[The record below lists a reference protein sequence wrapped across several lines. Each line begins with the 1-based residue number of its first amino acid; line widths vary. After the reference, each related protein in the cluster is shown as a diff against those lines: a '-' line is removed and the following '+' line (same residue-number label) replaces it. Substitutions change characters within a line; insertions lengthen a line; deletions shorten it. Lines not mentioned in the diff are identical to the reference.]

1 MIPLKDD
8 NPTSSRPIV
17 TYFLIGLCVVVF
29 LMQLGSQSYRTLIL
43 SYGLI
48 PSVLMGHDQL
58 PMDLYAVPA
67 YMTIFSSMFMHG
79 GWMHLIMNMLF
90 IWVFADNIEDNL
102 GSRNFIIFYILCG
115 IGAAMAHVLM
125 DTHSQIPVIG
135 ASGAISGVL
144 GAYII
149 NHPKAR
155 ILVLI
160 PFFFIIIIKIRALYV
175 LGYWFVLQFINS
187 YTVSSQGGGVA
198 YAAHIGGFV
207 SGMMTTSIAVPGPS
221 LALYAQNN
229 SLRKHETRAMIFI
242 VFMFSYGTA
251 IIIQL
256 FMNGIFDTTL
266 GSLVYVLMPAI
277 IGTFLGNKIS
287 GNIPD
292 KMFRKLVSL
301 ILILTATYMLLS
313 NMIKLLG

>member
-48 PSVLMGHDQL
+48 PSVLMGHNQL

-207 SGMMTTSIAVPGPS
+207 SG
-221 LALYAQNN
+221 
-229 SLRKHETRAMIFI
+229 
-242 VFMFSYGTA
+242 
-251 IIIQL
+251 
-256 FMNGIFDTTL
+256 
-266 GSLVYVLMPAI
+266 
-277 IGTFLGNKIS
+277 
-287 GNIPD
+287 
-292 KMFRKLVSL
+292 L
-301 ILILTATYMLLS
+301 ILILFFNKKTKRKTKV
-313 NMIKLLG
+313 IKGPWS

>member
-29 LMQLGSQSYRTLIL
+29 LMQLGSQSYRTGQLFY

-67 YMTIFSSMFMHG
+67 YMTIFSHMFMHG

-90 IWVFADNIEDNL
+90 MWIFADNIEDNL

-125 DTHSQIPVIG
+125 DTHSQIPMIG

-160 PFFFIIIIKIRALYV
+160 PFFFIFIIKIRALYV

-187 YTVSSQGGGVA
+187 YTMSSQEGGVA
-198 YAAHIGGFV
+198 YAAHVGGFV
-207 SGMMTTSIAVPGPS
+207 CGMV
-221 LALYAQNN
+221 
-229 SLRKHETRAMIFI
+229 
-242 VFMFSYGTA
+242 
-251 IIIQL
+251 
-256 FMNGIFDTTL
+256 
-266 GSLVYVLMPAI
+266 
-277 IGTFLGNKIS
+277 
-287 GNIPD
+287 
-292 KMFRKLVSL
+292 L
-301 ILILTATYMLLS
+301 ILFFNKKTKRKTKV
-313 NMIKLLG
+313 IKGPWS